1 MFCDV
6 LRAEL
11 GNLVC
16 HLWLHGQLMST
27 LLLRLPSRKTS
38 IQSGTFFGKP
48 EDHWRSR
55 NQKPHKLDPK
65 KISNLPDLSGF
76 TGESFQEF
84 QWLHPGPKV
93 AAVAVTNDHWHH
105 RPHTALKMEDPK
117 ILSLIIIVL
126 TKSRV

>member
-6 LRAEL
+6 LRTEL

-48 EDHWRSR
+48 EDLQGDPGIR
-55 NQKPHKLDPK
+55 NPISWTQKKT
-65 KISNLPDLSGF
+65 SNLPDLPGF
-76 TGESFQEF
+76 TGESFQEL

-105 RPHTALKMEDPK
+105 RPHTADQGHQVMSSTFSFGK
-117 ILSLIIIVL
+117 
-126 TKSRV
+126 